1 MKREDLFGLL
11 DTFLEKDFIS
21 NFIVDSIKS
30 IIKRADAERMINLFD
45 IFFEDNY
52 NTKIEIQ
59 PSLMNIL
66 KSKGTDLTIFFIGD
80 STRKGLNFVYQNN
93 SDYFQLG
100 NVQQETKE
108 TNFIEY
114 FIDFQLNH
122 QHNLNTRRNPDQLGC
137 PNTVTIP
144 FDDINKFE
152 ETKFSHAEIITSVYD
167 LVGSSN
173 SKRDNRVSVILKYV
187 AKSGDPNDDMFFDTF
202 DPRP

>member
-1 MKREDLFGLL
+1 MKREDLLGLL
-11 DTFLEKDFIS
+11 ETFLEKGLISESIFIK
-21 NFIVDSIKS
+21 ILS

-45 IFFEDNY
+45 MLFDDKY

-59 PSLMNIL
+59 PSLMTIL
-66 KSKGTDLTIFFIGD
+66 KNKEADLNIFFIGN
-80 STRKGLNFVYQNN
+80 RNREGLNFVYQNN
-93 SDYFQLG
+93 GDYFQLD

-108 TNFIEY
+108 TNFVDY

-144 FDDINKFE
+144 FDDIDKFE

-167 LVGSSN
+167 IIGTSN

-187 AKSGDPNDDMFFDTF
+187 AKSNDPDDDMFFDTF